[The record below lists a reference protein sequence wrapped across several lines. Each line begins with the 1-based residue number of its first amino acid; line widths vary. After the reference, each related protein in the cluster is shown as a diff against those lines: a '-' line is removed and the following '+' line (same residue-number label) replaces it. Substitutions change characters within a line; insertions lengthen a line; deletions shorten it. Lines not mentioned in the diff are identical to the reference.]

1 MTTDSHPE
9 RGGGIRFGLRRSSP
23 RAFPVSRFPRALRFG
38 AMARFSAPVIAGR
51 RLREILFLLAVF
63 FVSWGISASASDLDC
78 DNASNIPSW
87 LKADCK
93 GLVKLYKATGGA
105 TWKTSTNWNTDTSLG
120 SWHGV
125 TVAAFPV
132 NRVTGVR
139 LDKNSLS
146 GTIPDLSDL
155 AKLLSLRLEGNSLS
169 GTIPD
174 LSTQLTQLTTLRL
187 DDNSLNGTITSASF
201 PSSLWYLQLHG
212 NSLSGEIPD
221 LSNIS
226 NLDLL
231 YLNDNSFS
239 GTITAANFP
248 SSLTDLR
255 LHGNGLSGEIP
266 DLSTQLTSLNILRLG
281 GNSLSGKITATDF
294 PTSLTDLRLNG
305 NSISGEIPD
314 LSTRFTSL
322 YTLVLN
328 DNSLSGTVDP
338 ANFPSSLWY
347 LYLHRNSLSGEIP
360 TSLTNFLNLRRLLLH
375 GNRLSGVIPGLEFG
389 QNFFYLQYLYLSDN
403 ELTGEIPSDLQYVTA
418 LTHLYLDNNK
428 LSGEIP
434 EELQYLGIKY
444 LSLHGNSLSGE
455 IPEELQYLVDLIH
468 LSLHS
473 NSLSGEIPEDF
484 RYLVKLE
491 RMYLN
496 GNKLS
501 GEIPE
506 ELQYLTELKHLYLN
520 DNKLSGEIPTE
531 LGDLTSLEHLYLNDN
546 KLSGE
551 IPTELEDLTKLTRLY
566 LQNNQLSG
574 SGDALDTDLDELES
588 LQELA
593 LWGNADPTGAV
604 DLHGSVTSGVIDR
617 AALRVLYDTN
627 SGPDWK
633 ENTGWLAALPAD
645 LGTWYGV
652 TTGSGR
658 VTALDLS
665 ANRLRNP
672 VSKSLEALDGLTTL
686 NLSDNESL
694 AGELPARLKDV
705 SGLSSVNIQC
715 TDVETPSASDFQN
728 WLSALSSFL
737 KGCPGSLTVVP
748 GIQSLT
754 VSWAAATGAGSYKV
768 QWKSGSQDWDENAR
782 QETVTDGS
790 ATATITGLA
799 GGTEH
804 TVRVIATKKTGG
816 DYREPSEEVK
826 GTPES
831 PPPPPPPPPPPS
843 APEPSTPVSPDGSVL
858 IAGTGDGFAF
868 TPVGGAGSVT
878 WGTKTVEF
886 TVTGND
892 GLSPNP
898 TIILSRTALSAVA
911 DAAGNV
917 TFDISADLSG
927 DPPSGFR
934 LGGLVADIGLGVDDA
949 GDTVGVCLPA
959 DAEAEGPVVHRYD
972 EESGRWE
979 PLAEQETAV
988 LNGVRSVCGKTDA
1001 VARFGLFVTVPP
1013 VTVGEGGGGGCAVAG
1028 AGSGGSAS
1036 SPADL
1041 LSAGLLLLA
1050 AVSFRRRTL
1059 RERQNHLE
1067 RQAVERL

>member
-9 RGGGIRFGLRRSSP
+9 LGGGCFGLRRSSP
-23 RAFPVSRFPRALRFG
+23 RVFSVSRFPRAFRLSGR
-38 AMARFSAPVIAGR
+38 ARFFAPPSLNGHLR
-51 RLREILFLLAVF
+51 RFLFLLAVF

-78 DNASNIPSW
+78 DNASNISSAG

-105 TWKTSTNWNTDTSLG
+105 SWKTGTNWNTDTSLG
-120 SWHGV
+120 SWYGV

-132 NRVTGVR
+132 SRVTKVI
-139 LDKNSLS
+139 LNQNSLS

-155 AKLLSLRLEGNSLS
+155 ANLLTLRLEGNSIS

-174 LSTQLTQLTTLRL
+174 LSTQLTKLTTLRL

-201 PSSLWYLQLHG
+201 PTSLWYLHLDKNNLSGEIPNLSNFSKLADLYLNDNSFNGTIDPADFPTSLLQQLRLNG

-221 LSNIS
+221 LS
-226 NLDLL
+226 
-231 YLNDNSFS
+231 
-239 GTITAANFP
+239 T
-248 SSLTDLR
+248 
-255 LHGNGLSGEIP
+255 
-266 DLSTQLTSLNILRLG
+266 LTSLTVLNLG

-294 PTSLTDLRLNG
+294 PTSLTQLYLNG
-305 NSISGEIPD
+305 NSLSGEIPN

-338 ANFPSSLWY
+338 ANFPSSLWH

-360 TSLTNFLNLRRLLLH
+360 TSLANFANLRRLYLH
-375 GNRLSGVIPGLEFG
+375 GNKLSGVIPGTEFG
-389 QNFFYLQYLYLSDN
+389 QWFFYLQRLYLSDN
-403 ELTGEIPSDLQYVTA
+403 ELSGEIPSALQYVTA
-418 LTHLYLDNNK
+418 LTHLYLGNNK

-434 EELQYLGIKY
+434 EDLQYLGIKY
-444 LSLHGNSLSGE
+444 LSLHSNSLSGE
-455 IPEELQYLVDLIH
+455 IPEELQYLVDLVD
-468 LSLHS
+468 LSLHN

-496 GNKLS
+496 GNELG

-566 LQNNQLSG
+566 LQNNKLSG

-633 ENTGWLAALPAD
+633 EDTGWLAALPAD

-665 ANRLRNP
+665 ANRLRNS

-694 AGELPARLKDV
+694 AGELPPRLKDV
-705 SGLSSVNIQC
+705 SGLSSLNIQC

-790 ATATITGLA
+790 TTTTVTGLA

-804 TVRVIATKKTGG
+804 TVRVIATKKAGG
-816 DYREPSEEVK
+816 DYREPSKEVK

-831 PPPPPPPPPPPS
+831 PPPPPPPP
-843 APEPSTPVSPDGSVL
+843 APEPEPGPSTPVSADASVL
-858 IAGTGDGFAF
+858 VSETDDGFAF
-868 TPVGGAGSVT
+868 TPVGGGGSVVYGRNT
-878 WGTKTVEF
+878 IEF
-886 TVTGND
+886 TVAGND

-898 TIILSRTALSAVA
+898 TIILSRTALSAVG
-911 DAAGNV
+911 DAGGSV
-917 TFDISADLSG
+917 TFDVSADLPG
-927 DPPSGFR
+927 DPPSGF
-934 LGGLVADIGLGVDDA
+934 LLEGTVADIGLGVNEA

-959 DAEAEGPVVHRYD
+959 DAEAEDPVVRRYD

-988 LNGVRSVCGKTDA
+988 LNGVRSVCGRTYA
-1001 VARFGLFVTVPP
+1001 VGRFALFVTSPP
-1013 VTVGEGGGGGCAVAG
+1013 ATVAEGGGGCAVAG
-1028 AGSGGSAS
+1028 AGSGSAS
-1036 SPADL
+1036 PPADL
-1041 LSAGLLLLA
+1041 LLAALLLA
-1050 AVSFRRRTL
+1050 AVSFRKGAPRR
-1059 RERQNHLE
+1059 R
-1067 RQAVERL
+1067 